1 MRVLKA
7 SLLLNQKTISH
18 NWSLAGWIAL
28 LQLVAP
34 CCSGLCVLLLYYLTL
49 RRKAPR
55 CSFDSINRWT
65 LRLVGLRVGNFHFLQ
80 ENKASIILWGGV
92 SHFGSGISYYSFR
105 RTALRGGVDRLSFD
119 PTFGWFLSYPKLQ
132 RKAIGY
138 LRNSTVVACLIF
150 FPPA

>member
-1 MRVLKA
+1 MLKA
-7 SLLLNQKTISH
+7 SLLLIQTTISH

-34 CCSGLCVLLLYYLTL
+34 SCSGSCVLLLYYLTL
-49 RRKAPR
+49 RRIAPR
-55 CSFDSINRWT
+55 CSVDSINRST
-65 LRLVGLRVGNFHFLQ
+65 LRLVGLRVGNFHFHK

-92 SHFGSGISYYSFR
+92 SHFGSVSHTILSGVQ
-105 RTALRGGVDRLSFD
+105 LHGGGDCLSLD

-132 RKAIGY
+132 RKPIEY
-138 LRNSTVVACLIF
+138 LRNSRVVACLIF